1 MERACAAIWAI
12 ARIVTVAQQPV
23 HTFDA
28 MPDCLTGEQAACQST
43 ERWGSNPGAVS
54 AILRLRAWP
63 VFLQTVWSPYERHKT
78 GAMHALMT
86 YKPKACLRLAQ
97 QAIDAE

>member
-12 ARIVTVAQQPV
+12 ARIVGNCANEPEASGGKPLDAWIMSNLIGGIVTVAQQPV

-43 ERWGSNPGAVS
+43 ERQPPRCHRTSYPAYEGAE
-54 AILRLRAWP
+54 P
-63 VFLQTVWSPYERHKT
+63 LQ
-78 GAMHALMT
+78 M
-86 YKPKACLRLAQ
+86 
-97 QAIDAE
+97 